1 MSTEYFILTG
11 PELGEHDADRSQVVT
26 LSRDSVTYILPKSNL
41 NYYCSHGLFENR
53 LIEWSRQFC
62 SRDKI
67 FLDIG
72 AHTGTYA
79 ISLAGSCKSVHAFEP
94 QRSTYYALCGGIAL
108 SGYCNRIVAHNYGLG
123 NQSQE
128 GENTL
133 NIVSADGGGSSM
145 HVTDE
150 TQILHKEKIQVKT
163 LDSVLSESDSA
174 EVGFIKMDVEDNEV
188 FVLQGATMTLI
199 RSNWPTILFESNRDN
214 AAPFDC
220 LRNMGYSIVPIS
232 GISNMFLASHNR

>member
-11 PELGEHDADRSQVVT
+11 PESGEHDADRSQIVT
-26 LSRDSVTYILPKSNL
+26 MSRDSVAYILPKSNL
-41 NYYCSHGLFENR
+41 TYYCSYGLFENQ
-53 LIEWSRQFC
+53 LIEWCRQFC
-62 SRDKI
+62 RDDKI

-108 SGYCNRIVAHNYGLG
+108 SGYCYRIVAHNYGLG

-133 NIVSADGGGSSM
+133 NIVSLDGGGSSM
-145 HVTDE
+145 HVTDD
-150 TQILHKEKIQVKT
+150 TQILHRETIQVKT
-163 LDSVLSESDSA
+163 LDSVLSESDRA
-174 EVGFIKMDVEDNEV
+174 EVGFIKMDVEDNEL
-188 FVLQGATMTLI
+188 FVLEGATMTLI

-214 AAPFDC
+214 EKLFDY
-220 LRNMGYSIVPIS
+220 LTSMGYSIVPIN
-232 GISNMFLASHNR
+232 GIPNMFLASHNR

>member
-11 PELGEHDADRSQVVT
+11 PESGEHDADSSQIVT

-41 NYYCSHGLFENR
+41 NYYCSYGLFENQ

-79 ISLAGSCKSVHAFEP
+79 ISLARSCKSVHAFEP

-108 SGYCNRIVAHNYGLG
+108 SGYCNRIIAHNYGLG

-133 NIVSADGGGSSM
+133 NIVSPDGGGSTM

-150 TQILHKEKIQVKT
+150 TRILHREQIQVKT
-163 LDSVLSESDSA
+163 LDLALSESDSA
-174 EVGFIKMDVEDNEV
+174 EIGFIKMDVEDNEL
-188 FVLQGATMTLI
+188 FVLQGAKMTLI

-214 AAPFDC
+214 AAPFDYM
-220 LRNMGYSIVPIS
+220 RNLGYSIVPIS

>member
-11 PELGEHDADRSQVVT
+11 PESGEHDADRSQIVT
-26 LSRDSVTYILPKSNL
+26 MSRDSVAYILPKSNL
-41 NYYCSHGLFENR
+41 TYYCSYGLFETQ
-53 LIEWSRQFC
+53 LIEWCRQFC
-62 SRDKI
+62 RDDNI

-108 SGYCNRIVAHNYGLG
+108 SGYCDRIVAHNYGLG

-133 NIVSADGGGSSM
+133 NIVSLDGGGSSM
-145 HVTDE
+145 HVTDD
-150 TQILHKEKIQVKT
+150 TQILHRETIQVKT
-163 LDSVLSESDSA
+163 LDSVLSESDRA
-174 EVGFIKMDVEDNEV
+174 EVGFIKMDVEDNEL
-188 FVLQGATMTLI
+188 FVLEGATMTLI

-214 AAPFDC
+214 EKLFDY
-220 LRNMGYSIVPIS
+220 LTSMGYSVVNIN
-232 GISNMFLASHNR
+232 GIPNMFLASHNR